1 MVGCA
6 RPKDCH
12 YVTINVKNQSQLRWQ
27 SIDARVIF
35 QIFFININGR
45 RWDEARIDLQF
56 SLMLFIMKASA
67 ITVWDISTDEKSSS
81 WGLCYL
87 HSQIHTLCNRTI
99 PIPIH
104 TLVLLLVVEVYF
116 SSKCH
121 QISLWLFIDNCW
133 HFVQF
138 SELFH
143 LR

>member
-56 SLMLFIMKASA
+56 SLMLSTMKASSRVA
-67 ITVWDISTDEKSSS
+67 SGVKNLWATNFSGPKKAMHFWKVHYLALIS
-81 WGLCYL
+81 WGG
-87 HSQIHTLCNRTI
+87 
-99 PIPIH
+99 
-104 TLVLLLVVEVYF
+104 VYRNA
-116 SSKCH
+116 
-121 QISLWLFIDNCW
+121 WA
-133 HFVQF
+133 
-138 SELFH
+138 
-143 LR
+143 